1 MKGKINA
8 MSNPIDDQKENQRKQ
23 VKEIEEKILYIYIYM
38 TEMIGKI
45 LMITSKDADHNK
57 TI

>member
-38 TEMIGKI
+38 TEMIVKI